1 MRGRFGL
8 LTTLLAGLAL
18 VLCLP
23 KPARAHRL
31 VVECRVLPDHKVQV
45 EGWYN
50 SPSNPHPAVRAK
62 VDVLRSDGSRLTEGE
77 LDVSGFFTFSYE
89 KPEDLSVIVYQT
101 GHREEVRLSALKLG
115 LEAPTDSQVGNG
127 STSSSPVKSEHE
139 SLREWVREV
148 LIGVGFVL
156 ALAAFVL
163 SVRNARELRR
173 RKETQD

>member
-8 LTTLLAGLAL
+8 LRTLLAGLAL
-18 VLCLP
+18 VVCLP
-23 KPARAHRL
+23 KSAWAHRL
-31 VVECRVLPDHKVQV
+31 VVECRILPDHKVQV

-50 SPSNPHPAVRAK
+50 SPTNPHPAVRAK
-62 VDVLRSDGSRLTEGE
+62 VDVLRSDGSRLIEGE
-77 LDVSGFFTFSYE
+77 LDASGFFTFSYE
-89 KPEDLSVIVYQT
+89 RPEDLNVVVYQT
-101 GHREEVRLSALKLG
+101 GHREEVLLSALKLG
-115 LEAPTDSQVGNG
+115 LDAPAASQVEKGNI
-127 STSSSPVKSEHE
+127 SSSPIKSEHE